1 MEFAGFLLAVCGLIV
16 LVAATGMCTKCFGG
30 RGKADFT
37 STGSVHPSKNTV
49 EENTTVVI
57 GTE

>member
-30 RGKADFT
+30 RGRADFT
-37 STGSVHPSKNTV
+37 SPGSVPKNTV
-49 EENTTVVI
+49 EENTTVVV